1 MFRTQPRPARPNINV
16 LVWQAT
22 IRMNATPSLPAVIAS
37 RYVPVRLI
45 AQGGMGA
52 VYEVEHERT
61 GERLALK
68 VLLSGVGASAEALGR
83 FKREARASA
92 RIKSDHVVR
101 VIDADVAPELGGA
114 PFLVMELLEG
124 RDLERQAAAERPTP
138 GTVVDWLRQV
148 AVAIDK
154 AHRLGIVHRDLKPE
168 NLFLT
173 SREDG
178 TPIVK
183 VLDFGIVKMTEDG
196 TGATGSGQILGT
208 PKYMA
213 PEQVSSTTRITPAA
227 DRYALGLVA
236 YRLLTGESYYW
247 GDVLTILAQL
257 LHEPLRRPSQ
267 RHPDLGIAI
276 DAWFARACHRS
287 PEERFAS
294 ASEQVEALSGALG
307 LPTMAIDP
315 SSGIRATALTGRT
328 TRRLSRP
335 AIAFGVAAALA
346 AGSIAV
352 VAISRRPGTSRSGGV
367 PSSKIEAAA
376 GGTTAPPIATAPIAP
391 PIPTAATVVAVPATV
406 TPVAEPSSIDSRRSP
421 LRPRRGHPRAAV
433 AMPTTPSKPVAAP
446 DETPATDPYADRK

>member
-1 MFRTQPRPARPNINV
+1 
-16 LVWQAT
+16 
-22 IRMNATPSLPAVIAS
+22 MNATPTLPAIIAS

-52 VYEVEHERT
+52 VYEVEHART
-61 GERLALK
+61 GEHLALK
-68 VLLSGVGASAEALGR
+68 VLLSGVGASAEALSR

-101 VIDADVAPELGGA
+101 VIDADIAPELGGA

-124 RDLERQAAAERPTP
+124 SDLERKAATERPAP

-148 AVAIDK
+148 GVAIDK

-208 PKYMA
+208 PQYMA
-213 PEQVSSTTRITPAA
+213 PEQVSGTARITPAT

-236 YRLLTGESYYW
+236 YRLLTGESYYR
-247 GDVLTILAQL
+247 GDVMNILAQL
-257 LHEPLRRPSQ
+257 LHEPLRRPSE
-267 RHPDLGIAI
+267 RHPDLGTGI

-287 PEERFAS
+287 PEKRFAS
-294 ASEQVEALSGALG
+294 AAEQVEALSAALG

-315 SSGIRATALTGRT
+315 SSGIRAAALTGRT
-328 TRRLSRP
+328 TRRRSRR
-335 AIAFGVAAALA
+335 AIALGVAAALA
-346 AGSIAV
+346 AGATAV
-352 VAISRRPGTSRSGGV
+352 VLVSRRPGASGSGGV
-367 PSSKIEAAA
+367 LSSRAAA
-376 GGTTAPPIATAPIAP
+376 TAAPATTPATTSAAAPAAAKPSAPGTPTAPTVAAVAGTATPSG
-391 PIPTAATVVAVPATV
+391 
-406 TPVAEPSSIDSRRSP
+406 EPSAIDRTRGP
-421 LRPRRGHPRAAV
+421 LRPRRGRPHAAV
-433 AMPTTPSKPVAAP
+433 AMPTATSKPVAP
-446 DETPATDPYADRK
+446 LDQTPATDPYAERK

>member
-1 MFRTQPRPARPNINV
+1 
-16 LVWQAT
+16 
-22 IRMNATPSLPAVIAS
+22 MNATPSLPSIIAS

-52 VYEVEHERT
+52 VYEVEHART
-61 GERLALK
+61 GEHLALK
-68 VLLSGVGASAEALGR
+68 VLLSGVGASEEALGR

-124 RDLERQAAAERPTP
+124 SDLERKAAAVRPAP
-138 GTVVDWLRQV
+138 GTVVDWMRQV
-148 AVAIDK
+148 ALAIDK

-208 PKYMA
+208 PQYMA
-213 PEQVSSTTRITPAA
+213 PEQVSSTARITPAT

-236 YRLLTGESYYW
+236 YRLLTGESYYR
-247 GDVLTILAQL
+247 GDVMKILAQL
-257 LHEPLRRPSQ
+257 LHEPLQRPSE
-267 RHPDLGIAI
+267 RHPDLGTVI

-294 ASEQVEALSGALG
+294 AAEQVEALSAALG
-307 LPTMAIDP
+307 LPTMAITA
-315 SSGIRATALTGRT
+315 SSGIRAAELSGQTPRPRSRAGLAL
-328 TRRLSRP
+328 
-335 AIAFGVAAALA
+335 GVAAALA

-352 VAISRRPGTSRSGGV
+352 VVMTRRPGIGGSSAV
-367 PSSKIEAAA
+367 PSSQVVIETTKSTPPRTSAEAPSASPMPPAPTVAAA
-376 GGTTAPPIATAPIAP
+376 PTT
-391 PIPTAATVVAVPATV
+391 VMPAT
-406 TPVAEPSSIDSRRSP
+406 EPSPTDSRRTSP
-421 LRPRRGHPRAAV
+421 RPRHGAPRA
-433 AMPTTPSKPVAAP
+433 VAARSATP
-446 DETPATDPYADRK
+446 TEPIVPADKRPTDKTPAADPYADQK

>member
-1 MFRTQPRPARPNINV
+1 
-16 LVWQAT
+16 
-22 IRMNATPSLPAVIAS
+22 MNSPPSLPAIIAS

-52 VYEVEHERT
+52 VYEVEHART
-61 GERLALK
+61 GEHLALK

-124 RDLERQAAAERPTP
+124 RDLEREAAAERPAP

-173 SREDG
+173 NREDG
-178 TPIVK
+178 TRIVK

-196 TGATGSGQILGT
+196 TDGSGATGSGQILGT
-208 PKYMA
+208 PQYMA
-213 PEQVSSTTRITPAA
+213 PEQVSSSARITPAI

-236 YRLLTGESYYW
+236 YRLLSGESYYR
-247 GDVLTILAQL
+247 GDVMNILGQL
-257 LHEPLRRPSQ
+257 LHEPLRRPSE
-267 RHPDLGIAI
+267 RHPDLGTAI

-294 ASEQVEALSGALG
+294 AAEQVEALSAALG
-307 LPTMAIDP
+307 LPTMAIAA
-315 SSGIRATALTGRT
+315 SSGIRAAALTGRSS
-328 TRRLSRP
+328 RRRSRP
-335 AIAFGVAAALA
+335 AIAVGFAAALVA
-346 AGSIAV
+346 SAV
-352 VAISRRPGTSRSGGV
+352 AMVAISRRYDGNGSDV
-367 PSSKIEAAA
+367 VLSSKTGVGVRAS
-376 GGTTAPPIATAPIAP
+376 APPPPPAP
-391 PIPTAATVVAVPATV
+391 TVAAVPATV
-406 TPVAEPSSIDSRRSP
+406 TPATQASP
-421 LRPRRGHPRAAV
+421 IEFRGSPPRLRRGDRRAAS
-433 AMPTTPSKPVAAP
+433 AKPNSPT
-446 DETPATDPYADRK
+446 EPATTTEGAPPIDPYADRK

>member
-1 MFRTQPRPARPNINV
+1 
-16 LVWQAT
+16 
-22 IRMNATPSLPAVIAS
+22 MNATPSLPAIIAS

-52 VYEVEHERT
+52 VYEVEHVRT

-68 VLLSGVGASAEALGR
+68 VLLSGVGASAEALSR

-101 VIDADVAPELGGA
+101 VIDADVAPELNGA

-124 RDLERQAAAERPTP
+124 SDLERKTAAERPAAS
-138 GTVVDWLRQV
+138 TVVDWLRQV

-168 NLFLT
+168 NLFVT

-208 PKYMA
+208 PQYMA
-213 PEQVSSTTRITPAA
+213 PEQVSATAQITPAT

-236 YRLLTGESYYW
+236 YRLLTGESYYR
-247 GDVLTILAQL
+247 GDVMNILAQL
-257 LHEPLRRPSQ
+257 LHEPLQRPSE
-267 RHPDLGIAI
+267 RHPDLGTGT

-287 PEERFAS
+287 PEKRFAS
-294 ASEQVEALSGALG
+294 ASEQVEALSAALG
-307 LPTMAIDP
+307 LPTLAIDP
-315 SSGIRATALTGRT
+315 SSGMRAAALTSRTSSRRPGRT
-328 TRRLSRP
+328 
-335 AIAFGVAAALA
+335 IAFGVAVALT
-346 AGSIAV
+346 AGATGV
-352 VAISRRPGTSRSGGV
+352 VLISRRLDASRSGGAL
-367 PSSKIEAAA
+367 SSPRAAA
-376 GGTTAPPIATAPIAP
+376 PETATATAAATA
-391 PIPTAATVVAVPATV
+391 PTAATVTAAAKPSAPPSPTAATVAAAPATV
-406 TPVAEPSSIDSRRSP
+406 APGDGPSAIDSKPSP
-421 LRPRRGHPRAAV
+421 LRSRRGRPRAAV
-433 AMPTTPSKPVAAP
+433 AMPTAPSKPPAAT
-446 DETPATDPYADRK
+446 DEKPAATDPYAERK

>member
-1 MFRTQPRPARPNINV
+1 
-16 LVWQAT
+16 
-22 IRMNATPSLPAVIAS
+22 MNATSSLPAVIAS

-52 VYEVEHERT
+52 VYEVEHART
-61 GERLALK
+61 GEHLALK

-92 RIKSDHVVR
+92 LIKSDHVVR

-124 RDLERQAAAERPTP
+124 RDLERQVAAERPTP

-173 SREDG
+173 NREDG

-183 VLDFGIVKMTEDG
+183 VLDFGIVKMTVDG
-196 TGATGSGQILGT
+196 TDATGSGQILGT

-213 PEQVSSTTRITPAA
+213 PEQVSSTTRVTPAA

-236 YRLLTGESYYW
+236 YRLLSGESYYR

-257 LHEPLRRPSQ
+257 LHEPLRRPSE
-267 RHPDLGIAI
+267 RHPDLGTAI

-294 ASEQVEALSGALG
+294 ASEQVEALSAALG
-307 LPTMAIDP
+307 LSTMAIDP
-315 SSGIRATALTGRT
+315 SSGIRAIALTGPT
-328 TRRLSRP
+328 TRRRSRP
-335 AIAFGVAAALA
+335 AIAFGIVAVLA

-352 VAISRRPGTSRSGGV
+352 VAISRRPRPGTSRSGAV
-367 PSSKIEAAA
+367 LSSKVEAAA
-376 GGTTAPPIATAPIAP
+376 GGTTAPIAP
-391 PIPTAATVVAVPATV
+391 PIPTAPISPPIPTAATVAVVPATV

-421 LRPRRGHPRAAV
+421 LRPRRGHPRDAV

-446 DETPATDPYADRK
+446 DATPAIDPYAERK

>member
-1 MFRTQPRPARPNINV
+1 
-16 LVWQAT
+16 
-22 IRMNATPSLPAVIAS
+22 MNATPTLPAIIAS

-52 VYEVEHERT
+52 VYEVEHART
-61 GERLALK
+61 GEHLALK
-68 VLLSGVGASAEALGR
+68 VLLSGVGASVDALSR

-148 AVAIDK
+148 GVAIDK

-208 PKYMA
+208 PQYMA
-213 PEQVSSTTRITPAA
+213 PEQVSGTARITPAT

-236 YRLLTGESYYW
+236 YRLLTGESYYR
-247 GDVLTILAQL
+247 GDVMNILAQL
-257 LHEPLRRPSQ
+257 LHEPLRRPSE
-267 RHPDLGIAI
+267 RHPDLGTGI

-287 PEERFAS
+287 PEKRFAS
-294 ASEQVEALSGALG
+294 AAEQVEALSAALG

-315 SSGIRATALTGRT
+315 SSGIRAAALTART
-328 TRRLSRP
+328 VRRRRSRR
-335 AIAFGVAAALA
+335 AIALGFAAALA

-352 VAISRRPGTSRSGGV
+352 VVIARRPGAGGSGGV
-367 PSSKIEAAA
+367 VSSKAAPA
-376 GGTTAPPIATAPIAP
+376 PAPAPAKPPAPPS
-391 PIPTAATVVAVPATV
+391 PTAATVAAVPAKA
-406 TPVAEPSSIDSRRSP
+406 TPGGEPSPIDPTRGP
-421 LRPRRGHPRAAV
+421 LRPRRGRPHAAA
-433 AMPTTPSKPVAAP
+433 AMPTATSKPAAAP
-446 DETPATDPYADRK
+446 DEKAATDPYAERK